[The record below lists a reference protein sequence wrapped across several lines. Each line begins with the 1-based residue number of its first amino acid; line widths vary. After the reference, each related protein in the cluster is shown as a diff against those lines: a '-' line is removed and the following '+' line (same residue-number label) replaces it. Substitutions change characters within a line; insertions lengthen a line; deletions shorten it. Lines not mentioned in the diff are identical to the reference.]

1 MPGAVHQVHAFNVPT
16 ATSSEEISTIFLE
29 FGLLILG
36 LGIIARLARR
46 WEISAVPFYLLAGLF
61 FGEGGLSLVDSSDA
75 LVPTLAELGVILL
88 LLLLGLE
95 YSGDEL
101 VQTAQRQS
109 RSGVI
114 DLIANS
120 VPGALVGF
128 AFGWGVPGALA
139 LAGVTYISSSG
150 IVAQVIRDLRWR
162 RNPETKPVVSV
173 LVLEDLVMAPYLP
186 ILTVV
191 LTGTGLITG
200 LISVSVALI
209 VVAVVIVITLKGDT
223 SFKRL
228 FNASEPVGLLLIV
241 FGAAVAAAG
250 LAGLVQ
256 FSPAV
261 AAFLVGLLLT
271 GELAEV
277 ARRRLDPLRELFAA
291 IFFVYFGLSTD
302 ISNLPA
308 VLLPAAGLALL
319 TIGTKFVTGW
329 FAAATVEGGTISR
342 LRAGALLSARG
353 EFSVIIAGLV
363 AVSGI
368 LPPTF
373 QAFVAAYVLIT
384 AFAAPF
390 LARWAE
396 PLGWWWEQR
405 PGRVRS

>member
-1 MPGAVHQVHAFNVPT
+1 MPGAVHQVHAFNMST

-46 WEISAVPFYLLAGLF
+46 WEISAVPFYLLAGLL

-109 RSGVI
+109 RSGVV

-120 VPGALVGF
+120 IPGALVGF
-128 AFGWGVPGALA
+128 AFGWGIPGALA

-191 LTGTGLITG
+191 LTGTGLLTG

-209 VVAVVIVITLKGDT
+209 VVAVVIIITLKGDT

-277 ARRRLDPLRELFAA
+277 ARRRLDPLRELLAA

-396 PLGWWWEQR
+396 PIGWWWEQR
-405 PGRVRS
+405 PRRVRS

>member
-1 MPGAVHQVHAFNVPT
+1 MPGAMHQVHAFNVPT
-16 ATSSEEISTIFLE
+16 ATSTQEISTIFLE

-46 WEISAVPFYLLAGLF
+46 WEISAVPFYLLAGLL

-200 LISVSVALI
+200 LISVSVALM
-209 VVAVVIVITLKGDT
+209 VVAIVIVITLKGDT

-250 LAGLVQ
+250 LAGLFQ

-396 PLGWWWEQR
+396 PIGWWWEQR